1 MHQEVVYLA
10 SITIRNIGEDTK
22 ARLRIAA
29 ARAGQ
34 SMEERVRQLIVND
47 VGSSPETP
55 PEFGTWMHSL
65 FQGIDTSDFV
75 VPQRDTLAEP
85 VAFKE

>member
-1 MHQEVVYLA
+1 MA

-22 ARLRIAA
+22 ARLRVAA

-34 SMEERVRQLIVND
+34 SMEERVRQLIIND
-47 VGSSPETP
+47 VGNSPETP
-55 PEFGTWMHSL
+55 PQFGTWMHSL

-75 VPQRDTLAEP
+75 APERDSLAEP
-85 VAFKE
+85 VTFRE

>member
-1 MHQEVVYLA
+1 MA

-22 ARLRIAA
+22 ARLRVAA

-47 VGSSPETP
+47 VGGSSETP
-55 PEFGTWMHSL
+55 PQFGTWMHSL
-65 FQGIDTSDFV
+65 FQGIDTSDV
-75 VPQRDTLAEP
+75 VMPKRETLAEP
-85 VAFKE
+85 VTFRE

>member
-1 MHQEVVYLA
+1 MA

-22 ARLRIAA
+22 ARLRVAA
-29 ARAGQ
+29 ALAGQ

-47 VGSSPETP
+47 VGNNPETP
-55 PEFGTWMHSL
+55 PQFGTWMHSL

-75 VPQRDTLAEP
+75 VPERATLAEP
-85 VAFKE
+85 VTFKE

>member
-1 MHQEVVYLA
+1 MA

-22 ARLRIAA
+22 ARLRVAA

-47 VGSSPETP
+47 VGSGHETP
-55 PEFGTWMHSL
+55 PQFGTWMHSL

-75 VPQRDTLAEP
+75 VPERATLAEP
-85 VAFKE
+85 VTFKE

>member
-1 MHQEVVYLA
+1 MA

-22 ARLRIAA
+22 ARLRVAA

-47 VGSSPETP
+47 VGSGSETP
-55 PEFGTWMHSL
+55 PQFGTWMHSL
-65 FQGIDTSDFV
+65 FQGIDISDFV
-75 VPQRDTLAEP
+75 VPERDTLAEP
-85 VAFKE
+85 VTFKE